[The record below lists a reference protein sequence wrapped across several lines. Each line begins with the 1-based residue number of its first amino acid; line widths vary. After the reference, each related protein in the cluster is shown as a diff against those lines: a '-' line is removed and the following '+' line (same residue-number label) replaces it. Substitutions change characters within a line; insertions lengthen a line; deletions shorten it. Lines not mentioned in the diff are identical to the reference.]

1 MPSARVG
8 LAPLPATASTGDE
21 ILLEGYVQKKK
32 QGKHWMHRYVVLKQ
46 RRLYYFK
53 SEEVSPVQCTCT
65 NCLLTA

>member
-1 MPSARVG
+1 M
-8 LAPLPATASTGDE
+8 
-21 ILLEGYVQKKK
+21 QKKK